1 MAEHKRRD
9 NWIEHNREME
19 EKGKQ
24 SVESIPISDILVEDV
39 SPVINEDE
47 PESKKVV
54 ETSSKEVNERVKD

>member
-39 SPVINEDE
+39 SPGINEDE